1 MPRRMIARY
10 SDEYR
15 DHTLAYSKF
24 NAEGRMHVVCPKCR
38 DLVLL
43 CDSLSR
49 TERQKIAA
57 EAKAAPGAALDNLKT
72 MLPCGDAEAK
82 AIISHLRNGDQGC
95 SCCGEEMP
103 RGALLCAHCMSVNL
117 DWT

>member
-1 MPRRMIARY
+1 MRY

-15 DHTLAYSKF
+15 DQALSYARF
-24 NAEGRMHVVCPKCR
+24 NAEGRMHLVCPQCR

-57 EAKAAPGAALDNLKT
+57 EAKASPAAALDNLKT
-72 MLPCGDAEAK
+72 MLPCGDLEAK
-82 AIISHLRNGDQGC
+82 AIVSHLRQEGEGC
-95 SCCGEEMP
+95 RSCGAEMP
-103 RGALLCAHCMSVNL
+103 RGALLCAQCMSVNL
-117 DWT
+117 DWS

>member
-1 MPRRMIARY
+1 MPRRTISRY

-24 NAEGRMHVVCPKCR
+24 NAEGRMHVVCPQCR

-49 TERQKIAA
+49 TDRHKIAV
-57 EAKAAPGAALDNLKT
+57 EARTAPSDAMENLKT
-72 MLPCGDAEAK
+72 MLPCGDLEAK
-82 AIISHLRNGDQGC
+82 AIVSHLRVDGEGC
-95 SCCGEEMP
+95 RSCGAEMP
-103 RGALLCAHCMSVNL
+103 RGALLCAHCLSVNL
-117 DWT
+117 DWS